1 MAPAPPTL
9 PSWHYSTLV
18 PQQSPA
24 IRHVVIIVQEN
35 RSVDDLFNGLT
46 GADTVRFGFDSRGRR
61 TRLEPTPL
69 NAPFDISHR
78 HSAFKI
84 EYNNGHLNGFNLV
97 DSNCRIRQKCPRKGR
112 RSYGYV
118 PHAEVKPYFELAM
131 QYAFA
136 DRMFQTNQGPSFPAH
151 QYLLSGT
158 STIGLGS
165 ALRAAENPLT
175 RAGKFTGGCSSPP
188 GSLVLLIDQ
197 NGRETDSLFP
207 CFDRPSITDL
217 LQARGLSWR
226 YYQSHPRAG
235 LWNGPDAIRHIQESH
250 DYHDH
255 VVLPPARVLKD
266 IAKGRLADVSW
277 VTPTSD
283 ASDHAGGTDGDARSD
298 DLSDCFNFSQRP
310 RRFTTIDAPLRAD
323 YFLRH
328 ADSTQDPD
336 DDR

>member
-1 MAPAPPTL
+1 MSPERPPQLRVRAACRSQAILRAGDAVCVCRPDVSDEPRAEFPRAPV
-9 PSWHYSTLV
+9 PS
-18 PQQSPA
+18 Q
-24 IRHVVIIVQEN
+24 RHLDHWLGL
-35 RSVDDLFNGLT
+35 SV
-46 GADTVRFGFDSRGRR
+46 ARGG
-61 TRLEPTPL
+61 EP
-69 NAPFDISHR
+69 
-78 HSAFKI
+78 
-84 EYNNGHLNGFNLV
+84 
-97 DSNCRIRQKCPRKGR
+97 
-112 RSYGYV
+112 
-118 PHAEVKPYFELAM
+118 PHA
-131 QYAFA
+131 
-136 DRMFQTNQGPSFPAH
+136 R
-151 QYLLSGT
+151 
-158 STIGLGS
+158 
-165 ALRAAENPLT
+165 R
-175 RAGKFTGGCSSPP
+175 KFTGGCSSPP